1 MQNFVD
7 LPNALLEKFPSIAI
21 IPEAQ
26 RDILG
31 SIMIANRNGNTTIT
45 FSVDPARVIEL
56 LRIYNVRVNENLY
69 HWAQRC
75 AGLVMF
81 DLDSLDTRF
90 IRFYSDYET
99 DIGVTQVPISPELRA
114 FTPDI
119 HGAGY
124 IYDQD
129 LGKFIEFKRYYGVI
143 KDDGDVVY
151 YQYKYDENRNYVGE
165 FKENRDAIANVTKFT
180 DTLDVVGIFDETYQL
195 GSSKRD
201 DPGLDQSYLHVVRPT
216 V

>member
-1 MQNFVD
+1 MHNFVD

-21 IPEAQ
+21 IPQAQ

-31 SIMIANRNGNTTIT
+31 GIMIANRSGITTIT

-56 LRIYNVRVNENLY
+56 LQIYNVSIDEKLY

-124 IYDQD
+124 VYDHH
-129 LGKFIEFKRYYGVI
+129 LSKFIEFKRYYGVT
-143 KDDGDVVY
+143 KDNGDVVY

-165 FKENRDAIANVTKFT
+165 FKENRDAISNANNFT
-180 DTLDVVGIFDETYQL
+180 DTLGVVAVFDETYRL
-195 GSSKRD
+195 ASSRRED
-201 DPGLDQSYLHVVRPT
+201 AGLDQSYLHVIRPT